1 MSELIGV
8 AIVVAIIGF
17 ILWLVG
23 ILIAMFLF
31 AIIVIPFY
39 VVLGVYAVVKFIA
52 LNTFVALDELFY
64 LGFGMPV
71 FVVWMLW
78 GLVIGA
84 AIQGYREMKIYG
96 RKRIAVL
103 IAITPILLLV
113 LVGGIKI
120 VNERPIDTPNKR
132 PIDTEADTTPEPS
145 GPAIPEG
152 MVLIPAGE
160 FQMGSNTGNPDEKPE
175 HTVYVDAFYM
185 DKYEVTNADYAA
197 FLNAQGLKGSYLINM
212 ESRPIRYFNQKFQ
225 VRPGYENHPMF
236 GITWEGAMAYAAWVG
251 KRLPTEAEW
260 EKAARGGLVGK
271 EYPWG
276 NTVDTDKTNYIEPFE
291 NTRTVVPVGSY
302 PPNGYGLY
310 DMAGNVLEWCLDKYD
325 PEFYANSPKNNPISG
340 GTITSIIN
348 DTANVRETRVL
359 RGLFMQ
365 CASRYYTGMGFPYSG
380 FRCVK
385 PVSPA
390 DSD

>member
-71 FVVWMLW
+71 FVVWTLW

-96 RKRIAVL
+96 RKRIAVV

-113 LVGGIKI
+113 LVSGLRIA
-120 VNERPIDTPNKR
+120 NERPIDTANER
-132 PIDTEADTTPEPS
+132 PIDTEADAKPEPS
-145 GPAIPEG
+145 GPVIPEG

-160 FQMGSNTGNPDEKPE
+160 FQMGSNTGNPNEKPE

-197 FLNAQGLKGSYLINM
+197 FLNAKGLRGSYLRNL
-212 ESRPIRYFNQKFQ
+212 ESRPIKYFNQKFQ
-225 VRPGYENHPMF
+225 VRRGYENYPIS
-236 GITWEGAMAYAAWVG
+236 GITWEGAMAYAAWVE

-276 NTVDTDKTNYIEPFE
+276 NTVDTDKANHIDYIEYFGK
-291 NTRTVVPVGSY
+291 TTTVGSY

-310 DMAGNVLEWCLDKYD
+310 DMAGNVLEWCLDEYD
-325 PEFYANSPKNNPISG
+325 SEFYANSPQKNPISG

-348 DTANVRETRVL
+348 DTANVREGRVL
-359 RGLFMQ
+359 RGLSMR
-365 CASRYYTGMGFPYSG
+365 CASRYYKHRGFLYSG

-385 PVSPA
+385 PVSLS

>member
-31 AIIVIPFY
+31 AVIVIPFY

-64 LGFGMPV
+64 LGFDMPV
-71 FVVWMLW
+71 FVVWAFW

-113 LVGGIKI
+113 LVGGIRI
-120 VNERPIDTPNKR
+120 ANERPIDTANER
-132 PIDTEADTTPEPS
+132 PIDTEAAVKPDPS
-145 GPAIPEG
+145 GPVIPEG

-160 FQMGSNTGNPDEKPE
+160 FQMGSNTGSSDEKPV

-185 DKYEVTNADYAA
+185 DKYEVTNAQYAA
-197 FLNAQGLKGSYLINM
+197 FLNAKGLKGWYLINM
-212 ESRPIRYFNQKFQ
+212 ESGPIRYFNQKFQ
-225 VRPGYENHPMF
+225 VRRGYENHPMF
-236 GITWEGAMAYAAWVG
+236 GVTWEGAMAYAAWVG

-260 EKAARGGLVGK
+260 EKAARGGLIGK
-271 EYPWG
+271 EYPRG
-276 NTVDTDKTNYIEPFE
+276 NTVDTDKANYIERFE
-291 NTRTVVPVGSY
+291 NTRTVGSY

-325 PEFYANSPKNNPISG
+325 SEFYANSPKKNPISG

-348 DTANVRETRVL
+348 DAANVREKRVL
-359 RGLFMQ
+359 RGSSMR
-365 CASRYYTGMGFPYSG
+365 CAGRDYNYEMMLLYSG